1 MQKYNKINLII
12 LNMNTN
18 ILFSAINH
26 IFSCFKNNE
35 KKELKDIIDSQIL
48 LNIGLELE
56 PELFIPLKTSLTF
69 DKNYGI
75 LMVELTEIKN
85 ILIKILEISDF
96 KPNEKF
102 NEIKN
107 IDSLTLAK
115 YNENEIIKLLK
126 IIALD
131 IFFCSEKA
139 NLIDIIDKLDE
150 NEQNELYEILQMN
163 VKFDDE
169 NERNTIRQTIRE
181 TIRPSYYRES
191 VQSNNML
198 NYSLD
203 RNTITADF
211 SINDSFHQ
219 RIKMLE
225 EELSKE
231 IEKNKILESIKKKNT
246 KLETEKIELKSQ
258 VSSLNTQKDFLKK
271 VNEVNEE
278 KIDKLT
284 KENAKVKE
292 LKELLEETK
301 KKNKELIEENE
312 KLKNEE
318 NIINTKLK
326 DCEQKIN
333 SQNEYIND
341 MKIRLEDSQKKYD
354 KVVQN
359 LKIANEKLKQSL
371 LNEKNNGITK
381 EAYQILNTK
390 VETLNINLKE
400 KDEIIEKLRKDLE
413 KSNLIINYMKKNNNN
428 NKNNENDEKIN
439 EEKKDLFNSKTMNT
453 FNLNNNNTLELNNNK
468 IQINQNIKIEEVN
481 NNKNKINESFIEY
494 IEKIKVLQ
502 EEVQKEQMMKEM
514 IKLEYEND
522 KMKYKEK
529 TEKEFNLIS
538 GCMYKVA
545 TEHFHLK
552 ILLDNYLRLYG
563 NIDKK
568 GLLKIEKNRKYGK
581 KIYGEII

>member
-1 MQKYNKINLII
+1 
-12 LNMNTN
+12 MNTN

-48 LNIGLELE
+48 LNIGLELD
-56 PELFIPLKTSLTF
+56 PELFKPLKTSLTF

-191 VQSNNML
+191 IQSNNML

-203 RNTITADF
+203 RNTITPDF

-246 KLETEKIELKSQ
+246 ELETENIELKSQ

-333 SQNEYIND
+333 SQNEYISD

-390 VETLNINLKE
+390 VETLNVNLKE

-413 KSNLIINYMKKNNNN
+413 KSNLTINYMKKNNNN
-428 NKNNENDEKIN
+428 NKNNENNEKIN
-439 EEKKDLFNSKTMNT
+439 EEKKDLFNSKTMNI

-552 ILLDNYLRLYG
+552 ILLDNYFRLYG

>member
-1 MQKYNKINLII
+1 
-12 LNMNTN
+12 MNTN

-56 PELFIPLKTSLTF
+56 PELFKPLKTSLTF

-191 VQSNNML
+191 IQSNNML

-203 RNTITADF
+203 RNTITPDF

-246 KLETEKIELKSQ
+246 ELETENIELKSQ

-333 SQNEYIND
+333 SQNEYISD

-390 VETLNINLKE
+390 VETLNVNLKE

-413 KSNLIINYMKKNNNN
+413 KSNLIINYMKNNNNN

-439 EEKKDLFNSKTMNT
+439 EEKKDLFNYKTMNI

-481 NNKNKINESFIEY
+481 NNNTNKINDTFIEY

>member
-1 MQKYNKINLII
+1 MK
-12 LNMNTN
+12 
-18 ILFSAINH
+18 
-26 IFSCFKNNE
+26 

-56 PELFIPLKTSLTF
+56 PELFKPLKTSLTF

-191 VQSNNML
+191 IQSNNML

-203 RNTITADF
+203 RNTITPDF

-246 KLETEKIELKSQ
+246 ELETENIELKSQ

-333 SQNEYIND
+333 SQNEYISD

-413 KSNLIINYMKKNNNN
+413 KSNLTINYMKKNNNN
-428 NKNNENDEKIN
+428 NKNNENNEKIN
-439 EEKKDLFNSKTMNT
+439 EEKKDLFNSKTMNI

-468 IQINQNIKIEEVN
+468 TQINQNIKIEEVN
-481 NNKNKINESFIEY
+481 NNNTNKINDTFIEY

-552 ILLDNYLRLYG
+552 ILLDNYFRLYG

>member
-1 MQKYNKINLII
+1 
-12 LNMNTN
+12 MNTN

-56 PELFIPLKTSLTF
+56 PELFKPLKTSLTF

-191 VQSNNML
+191 IQSNNML

-203 RNTITADF
+203 RNTITPDF

-246 KLETEKIELKSQ
+246 ELETENIELKSQ

-333 SQNEYIND
+333 SQNEYISD

-390 VETLNINLKE
+390 VETLNVNLKE

-428 NKNNENDEKIN
+428 NKNNENNEKIN
-439 EEKKDLFNSKTMNT
+439 EEKKDLFNSKTMNI

-481 NNKNKINESFIEY
+481 NNNTNKINDTFIEY

-552 ILLDNYLRLYG
+552 ILLDNYFRLYG

>member
-1 MQKYNKINLII
+1 
-12 LNMNTN
+12 
-18 ILFSAINH
+18 
-26 IFSCFKNNE
+26 
-35 KKELKDIIDSQIL
+35 
-48 LNIGLELE
+48 
-56 PELFIPLKTSLTF
+56 
-69 DKNYGI
+69 
-75 LMVELTEIKN
+75 
-85 ILIKILEISDF
+85 
-96 KPNEKF
+96 
-102 NEIKN
+102 
-107 IDSLTLAK
+107 
-115 YNENEIIKLLK
+115 
-126 IIALD
+126 
-131 IFFCSEKA
+131 
-139 NLIDIIDKLDE
+139 
-150 NEQNELYEILQMN
+150 
-163 VKFDDE
+163 
-169 NERNTIRQTIRE
+169 
-181 TIRPSYYRES
+181 
-191 VQSNNML
+191 
-198 NYSLD
+198 
-203 RNTITADF
+203 
-211 SINDSFHQ
+211 
-219 RIKMLE
+219 MLE

-246 KLETEKIELKSQ
+246 ELETENIELKSQ

-333 SQNEYIND
+333 SQNEYISD

-390 VETLNINLKE
+390 VETLNVNLKE

-413 KSNLIINYMKKNNNN
+413 KSNITINYMKKNNNK
-428 NKNNENDEKIN
+428 NKNNENNEKIN
-439 EEKKDLFNSKTMNT
+439 EEKKDLFNSKTMNI

-481 NNKNKINESFIEY
+481 NNNTNKINDTFIEY

-552 ILLDNYLRLYG
+552 ILLDNYFRLYG

>member
-1 MQKYNKINLII
+1 
-12 LNMNTN
+12 MNTN

-48 LNIGLELE
+48 LNIGLELD
-56 PELFIPLKTSLTF
+56 PELFKPLKTSLTF

-191 VQSNNML
+191 IQSNNML

-203 RNTITADF
+203 RNTITPDF

-246 KLETEKIELKSQ
+246 ELETENIELKSQ

-333 SQNEYIND
+333 SQNEYISD

-390 VETLNINLKE
+390 VETLNVNLKE

-413 KSNLIINYMKKNNNN
+413 KSNLTINYMKKNNNN
-428 NKNNENDEKIN
+428 NKNNENNEKIN
-439 EEKKDLFNSKTMNT
+439 EEKKDLFNSKTMNI

-481 NNKNKINESFIEY
+481 NNNTNKINDTFIEY

-552 ILLDNYLRLYG
+552 ILLDNYFRLYG

>member
-1 MQKYNKINLII
+1 
-12 LNMNTN
+12 MNTN

-56 PELFIPLKTSLTF
+56 PELFKPLKTSLTF

-181 TIRPSYYRES
+181 TIRETIRPSFYRES
-191 VQSNNML
+191 IQSNNML

-203 RNTITADF
+203 RNTITPDF

-246 KLETEKIELKSQ
+246 ELETENIELKSQ

-333 SQNEYIND
+333 SQNEYISD

-413 KSNLIINYMKKNNNN
+413 KSNLIINYMKNNNNN

-439 EEKKDLFNSKTMNT
+439 EEKKDLFNSKTMNI

-481 NNKNKINESFIEY
+481 NNNTNKINETFIEY

-552 ILLDNYLRLYG
+552 VLLDNYLRLYG

-581 KIYGEII
+581 KMYGEII

>member
-1 MQKYNKINLII
+1 
-12 LNMNTN
+12 MNTN

-48 LNIGLELE
+48 LNIGLELD
-56 PELFIPLKTSLTF
+56 PELFKPLKTSLTF

-163 VKFDDE
+163 VKFGDE

-191 VQSNNML
+191 IQSNNML

-203 RNTITADF
+203 RNTITPDF

-246 KLETEKIELKSQ
+246 ELETENIELKSQ

-333 SQNEYIND
+333 SQNEYISD

-390 VETLNINLKE
+390 VETLNVNLKE

-413 KSNLIINYMKKNNNN
+413 KSNLTINYMKKNNNN
-428 NKNNENDEKIN
+428 NKNNENNEKIN
-439 EEKKDLFNSKTMNT
+439 EEKKDLFNSKTMNI

-481 NNKNKINESFIEY
+481 NNNTNKINDTFIEY

-552 ILLDNYLRLYG
+552 ILLDNYFRLYG

>member
-1 MQKYNKINLII
+1 
-12 LNMNTN
+12 MNTN

-56 PELFIPLKTSLTF
+56 PELFKPLKTSLTF

-181 TIRPSYYRES
+181 TIRETIRPSYYRES
-191 VQSNNML
+191 IQSNNML

-203 RNTITADF
+203 RNTITPDF

-246 KLETEKIELKSQ
+246 ELETENIELKSQ

-333 SQNEYIND
+333 SQNEYISD

-413 KSNLIINYMKKNNNN
+413 KSNLIINYMKNNNNN
-428 NKNNENDEKIN
+428 NKNKEKDEKIN
-439 EEKKDLFNSKTMNT
+439 EEKKDLFNSKTMNI

-481 NNKNKINESFIEY
+481 NNNTNKINDTFIEY

-552 ILLDNYLRLYG
+552 ILLDNYFRLYG

>member
-1 MQKYNKINLII
+1 
-12 LNMNTN
+12 MNTN

-56 PELFIPLKTSLTF
+56 PELFKPLKTSLTF

-191 VQSNNML
+191 IQSNNML

-203 RNTITADF
+203 RNTITPDF

-246 KLETEKIELKSQ
+246 ELETENIELKSQ

-333 SQNEYIND
+333 SQNEYISD

-390 VETLNINLKE
+390 VETLNVNLKE

-413 KSNLIINYMKKNNNN
+413 KSNLTINYMKKNNNN
-428 NKNNENDEKIN
+428 NKNNENNEKIN
-439 EEKKDLFNSKTMNT
+439 EEKKDLFNSKTMNI

-481 NNKNKINESFIEY
+481 NNNTNKINDTFIEY

-552 ILLDNYLRLYG
+552 ILLDNYFRLYG

>member
-1 MQKYNKINLII
+1 
-12 LNMNTN
+12 MNTN

-48 LNIGLELE
+48 LNIGLELD
-56 PELFIPLKTSLTF
+56 PELFKPLKTSLTF

-181 TIRPSYYRES
+181 TIRQSYYRES
-191 VQSNNML
+191 IQSNNML

-203 RNTITADF
+203 RNTITPDF

-246 KLETEKIELKSQ
+246 ELETENIELKSQ

-333 SQNEYIND
+333 SQNEYISD

-390 VETLNINLKE
+390 VETLNVNLKE

-413 KSNLIINYMKKNNNN
+413 KSNLTINYMKKNNNN
-428 NKNNENDEKIN
+428 NKNNENNEKIN
-439 EEKKDLFNSKTMNT
+439 EEKKDLFNSKTMNI

-481 NNKNKINESFIEY
+481 NNNTNKINDTFIEY

-552 ILLDNYLRLYG
+552 ILLDNYFRLYG

>member
-1 MQKYNKINLII
+1 
-12 LNMNTN
+12 MNTN

-48 LNIGLELE
+48 LNIGLELD
-56 PELFIPLKTSLTF
+56 PELFKPLKTSLTF

-191 VQSNNML
+191 IQSNNML

-203 RNTITADF
+203 RNTITPDF

-246 KLETEKIELKSQ
+246 ELETENIELKSQ

-333 SQNEYIND
+333 SQNEYISD

-390 VETLNINLKE
+390 VETLNVNLKE

-413 KSNLIINYMKKNNNN
+413 KSNLTINYMKKNNNN
-428 NKNNENDEKIN
+428 NKNNENNEKIN
-439 EEKKDLFNSKTMNT
+439 EEKKDLFNSKTMNI

-481 NNKNKINESFIEY
+481 NNNTNKINDTFIEY

-552 ILLDNYLRLYG
+552 VLLDNYLRLYG

>member
-1 MQKYNKINLII
+1 
-12 LNMNTN
+12 MNTN

-56 PELFIPLKTSLTF
+56 PELFKPLKTSLTF

-181 TIRPSYYRES
+181 TIRETIRPSFYRES
-191 VQSNNML
+191 IQSNNML

-203 RNTITADF
+203 RNTITPDF

-246 KLETEKIELKSQ
+246 ELETENIELKSQ

-333 SQNEYIND
+333 SQNEYISD

-400 KDEIIEKLRKDLE
+400 KDEIIEK
-413 KSNLIINYMKKNNNN
+413 
-428 NKNNENDEKIN
+428 
-439 EEKKDLFNSKTMNT
+439 
-453 FNLNNNNTLELNNNK
+453 
-468 IQINQNIKIEEVN
+468 
-481 NNKNKINESFIEY
+481 
-494 IEKIKVLQ
+494 
-502 EEVQKEQMMKEM
+502 
-514 IKLEYEND
+514 
-522 KMKYKEK
+522 
-529 TEKEFNLIS
+529 
-538 GCMYKVA
+538 
-545 TEHFHLK
+545 
-552 ILLDNYLRLYG
+552 
-563 NIDKK
+563 
-568 GLLKIEKNRKYGK
+568 
-581 KIYGEII
+581 